1 MSSTYSLQHPIGKTC
16 SKTSFSSE
24 DAFPNVSSSA
34 EKLKLYVN
42 VSDSKQNDKNN
53 VTVTG

>member
-16 SKTSFSSE
+16 SKNSFSSE

-42 VSDSKQNDKNN
+42 VSDSK
-53 VTVTG
+53 

>member
-1 MSSTYSLQHPIGKTC
+1 MLSTYSLQHPIGKAC

-24 DAFPNVSSSA
+24 DAFPNVSLSA
-34 EKLKLYVN
+34 EKLKLYIN